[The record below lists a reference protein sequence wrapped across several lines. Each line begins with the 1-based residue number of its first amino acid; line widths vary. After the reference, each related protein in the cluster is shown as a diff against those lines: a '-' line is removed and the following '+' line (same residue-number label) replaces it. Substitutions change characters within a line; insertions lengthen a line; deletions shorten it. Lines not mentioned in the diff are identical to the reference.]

1 MGQKDANRPVRPKWE
16 ISALCQMGQRDAR
29 DADRRRSRK
38 PIKQRHVSSAESGQG
53 SPFRADRRFMSQTVW
68 DIRDK
73 KMRRVQKSRQ
83 GRGPI
88 NA

>member
-1 MGQKDANRPVRPKWE
+1 MDTNRPVRPK
-16 ISALCQMGQRDAR
+16 SSQGALCQMGQRDAR

-38 PIKQRHVSSAESGQG
+38 PTSSSATCHRPNEGQREAHFG
-53 SPFRADRRFMSQTVW
+53 RIGEFMSQTVW

-73 KMRRVQKSRQ
+73 KTRRARKSRQ